1 MEKDT
6 VSMKAAKCLALTAC
20 AVFCGCDVEIPSL
33 RKATEQVAKYS
44 LEQTPKDPGEPAAA
58 QIANERASLEHF
70 AASRLKMAEASAAQ
84 AEKRLREIR
93 SDRDSMSKR
102 VNEISGKVFADKNAG
117 ADDVLLELLRD
128 PTLNLLASKHLGN
141 DFALLNTEFVSKVRS
156 AAAKEK
162 EREQALSENR
172 RNYRDAI
179 AQADGKDA
187 ADARQTA
194 NEAASQQK
202 KIDSMEKR
210 LRQMRSSMMG
220 SRDARLKKER
230 ELRSLESEIQRAR
243 SRLDSINRVSGMR
256 SSGSSRIQMQMRFD
270 NVNKDIERRYKNIMT
285 VQQVA
290 DEYERDTVKKLDA
303 AMRSKESELESE
315 IAALESR
322 KVLISSVSSGIDKLG
337 MADLKAVRAEIE
349 KALAKKP
356 EAAAKRK

>member
-1 MEKDT
+1 
-6 VSMKAAKCLALTAC
+6 
-20 AVFCGCDVEIPSL
+20 
-33 RKATEQVAKYS
+33 
-44 LEQTPKDPGEPAAA
+44 
-58 QIANERASLEHF
+58 
-70 AASRLKMAEASAAQ
+70 
-84 AEKRLREIR
+84 
-93 SDRDSMSKR
+93 
-102 VNEISGKVFADKNAG
+102 
-117 ADDVLLELLRD
+117 
-128 PTLNLLASKHLGN
+128 
-141 DFALLNTEFVSKVRS
+141 
-156 AAAKEK
+156 
-162 EREQALSENR
+162 
-172 RNYRDAI
+172 
-179 AQADGKDA
+179 
-187 ADARQTA
+187 
-194 NEAASQQK
+194 
-202 KIDSMEKR
+202 MEKR

-315 IAALESR
+315 IAVLESR